1 MIRIAILAS
10 GNGSNAENLILQQ
23 PSELLQ
29 YPLII
34 TDNAQAGVLQRAERL
49 GVATHVFSR
58 ADFRE
63 GTAVLQLLQ
72 DEKIDAIVLAGFL
85 SRIPQNIIEH
95 YPSRII
101 NIHPALLPRFGGKG
115 MYGHFVHEA
124 VLAAG
129 EVVSGITIHY
139 VDAEYDHGSTLC
151 QATCPVYPSV
161 DTPDSLAE
169 RIHHLEHLYYPV
181 AVRQMVQRMKE
192 EI

>member
-49 GVATHVFSR
+49 RVAAHVFSR

>member
-23 PSELLQ
+23 PSDLLQ

-34 TDNAQAGVLQRAERL
+34 TDNAQAGVLQRAKRL

-63 GTAVLQLLQ
+63 GSAVLQLLQ

-85 SRIPQNIIEH
+85 SRIPQNIVEH

>member
-1 MIRIAILAS
+1 MVRIAILAS

-23 PSELLQ
+23 PSDLLQ

-34 TDNAQAGVLQRAERL
+34 TDNAQAGVLQRAKRL

-58 ADFRE
+58 AGFRE
-63 GTAVLQLLQ
+63 GGAVLQLLQ

-129 EVVSGITIHY
+129 EEVSGITIHY

>member
-34 TDNAQAGVLQRAERL
+34 TDNAQAGVLQRAQRL

-58 ADFRE
+58 ADFRN
-63 GTAVLQLLQ
+63 GSAVLQLLQ

-85 SRIPQNIIEH
+85 SRIPQNIVEH

>member
-23 PSELLQ
+23 PSELVQ

-34 TDNAQAGVLQRAERL
+34 TDNAQAGVLQRAQRL

-58 ADFRE
+58 ADFRN
-63 GTAVLQLLQ
+63 GSAVLQLLQ

-85 SRIPQNIIEH
+85 SRIPQNIVEH

-129 EVVSGITIHY
+129 EEVSGITIHY

>member
-1 MIRIAILAS
+1 
-10 GNGSNAENLILQQ
+10 
-23 PSELLQ
+23 
-29 YPLII
+29 
-34 TDNAQAGVLQRAERL
+34 
-49 GVATHVFSR
+49 
-58 ADFRE
+58 
-63 GTAVLQLLQ
+63 
-72 DEKIDAIVLAGFL
+72 
-85 SRIPQNIIEH
+85 
-95 YPSRII
+95 
-101 NIHPALLPRFGGKG
+101 

>member
-23 PSELLQ
+23 PSDLLQ

-169 RIHHLEHLYYPV
+169 RLHHLEHLYYPV

>member
-23 PSELLQ
+23 PSDLLQ

-85 SRIPQNIIEH
+85 SRIPQNIVEH

-181 AVRQMVQRMKE
+181 AVRQMIQRMKE

>member
-1 MIRIAILAS
+1 MVRIAILAS

-23 PSELLQ
+23 PSDLLQ

-34 TDNAQAGVLQRAERL
+34 TDNAQAGVLQRAKRL

-63 GTAVLQLLQ
+63 GGAVLQLLQ

-139 VDAEYDHGSTLC
+139 VDAEYDHGSALC
-151 QATCPVYPSV
+151 QATCPVYSSV

>member
-23 PSELLQ
+23 PSDLLQ

-34 TDNAQAGVLQRAERL
+34 TDNAQAGVLQRAQRL

>member
-23 PSELLQ
+23 PSDLLQ

-85 SRIPQNIIEH
+85 SRIPQNIVEH

-161 DTPDSLAE
+161 DTPDSLAD

-181 AVRQMVQRMKE
+181 AVRQMVQRIKE

>member
-23 PSELLQ
+23 PSDLLQ

-129 EVVSGITIHY
+129 DVVSGITIHY

>member
-23 PSELLQ
+23 PSDLLQ

-49 GVATHVFSR
+49 GVATHIFSR

-85 SRIPQNIIEH
+85 SRIPQNIVEH

>member
-34 TDNAQAGVLQRAERL
+34 TDNAQAGVLQRAQRL

-63 GTAVLQLLQ
+63 GSAVLQLLQ

>member
-34 TDNAQAGVLQRAERL
+34 TDNAQAGVLQRAKRL

-181 AVRQMVQRMKE
+181 AVRQMIQRMKE

>member
-23 PSELLQ
+23 PSDLLQ

-49 GVATHVFSR
+49 GVAAHVFSR

>member
-1 MIRIAILAS
+1 MVRIAILAS

-23 PSELLQ
+23 PSDLLQ

-34 TDNAQAGVLQRAERL
+34 TDNTQAGVLQRAKRL

-63 GTAVLQLLQ
+63 GSAVLQLLQ

-85 SRIPQNIIEH
+85 SRIPQNIVEH

>member
-85 SRIPQNIIEH
+85 SRIPQNIVEH

-151 QATCPVYPSV
+151 QASCPVYPSV

>member
-23 PSELLQ
+23 PSDLLQ

-49 GVATHVFSR
+49 GVAAHVFSR

-85 SRIPQNIIEH
+85 SRIPQNIVEH

>member
-23 PSELLQ
+23 PSDLLQ

-181 AVRQMVQRMKE
+181 TVRQMVQRMKE

>member
-23 PSELLQ
+23 PSDLLQ

-58 ADFRE
+58 ADFRN
-63 GTAVLQLLQ
+63 GSAVLQLLQ

-85 SRIPQNIIEH
+85 SRIPQNIVEH

>member
-23 PSELLQ
+23 PSDLLQ

-34 TDNAQAGVLQRAERL
+34 TDNAQARVLQRAERL

-192 EI
+192 EL

>member
-23 PSELLQ
+23 PSDLLQ

-139 VDAEYDHGSTLC
+139 VDAQYDHGSTLC

>member
-181 AVRQMVQRMKE
+181 AVRQMIQRMKE

>member
-49 GVATHVFSR
+49 RVAAHVFSR

-85 SRIPQNIIEH
+85 SRIPQNIVEH

>member
-49 GVATHVFSR
+49 GVATHIFSR

-129 EVVSGITIHY
+129 EAVSGITIHY

>member
-10 GNGSNAENLILQQ
+10 GNGSNGENLILQQ
-23 PSELLQ
+23 PSDLLQ

-58 ADFRE
+58 AGFRE

-124 VLAAG
+124 VLAAR

>member
-23 PSELLQ
+23 PSDLLQ

-124 VLAAG
+124 VLAAR

>member
-23 PSELLQ
+23 PSDLLQ

-85 SRIPQNIIEH
+85 SRIPQNIVEH

>member
-49 GVATHVFSR
+49 GVAAHVFSR

>member
-72 DEKIDAIVLAGFL
+72 DEKIDALVLAGFL

>member
-49 GVATHVFSR
+49 GVAAHVFSR

-85 SRIPQNIIEH
+85 SRIPQNIVEH

-129 EVVSGITIHY
+129 AVS
-139 VDAEYDHGSTLC
+139 
-151 QATCPVYPSV
+151 
-161 DTPDSLAE
+161 
-169 RIHHLEHLYYPV
+169 
-181 AVRQMVQRMKE
+181 
-192 EI
+192 

>member
-85 SRIPQNIIEH
+85 SRIPQNIVEH

>member
-23 PSELLQ
+23 PSDLLQ

-85 SRIPQNIIEH
+85 SRIPQNIVEH

-151 QATCPVYPSV
+151 QATCPVYPLV

>member
-49 GVATHVFSR
+49 GVATHVFR
-58 ADFRE
+58 RTDFRE
-63 GTAVLQLLQ
+63 STAVLQLLQ

-85 SRIPQNIIEH
+85 SRIPQNIVEH

>member
-23 PSELLQ
+23 PSDLLQ

-72 DEKIDAIVLAGFL
+72 DEKIDAIVLVGFL

>member
-23 PSELLQ
+23 PSDLLQ

-34 TDNAQAGVLQRAERL
+34 TDNAQAGVLQRAKRL

-181 AVRQMVQRMKE
+181 AVRQMVRRMKE

>member
-49 GVATHVFSR
+49 GVATHIFSR

>member
-23 PSELLQ
+23 PSDLLQ

-72 DEKIDAIVLAGFL
+72 DEKIDAIVLTGFL
-85 SRIPQNIIEH
+85 SRIPQNIVEH

-101 NIHPALLPRFGGKG
+101 NIHPALLPLHGGKG